1 MTNISSSV
9 GVTYPIKVINRKGTW
24 STDMDINSMPPR
36 SLSSQ
41 VAWSKLIIHERI

>member
-24 STDMDINSMPPR
+24 STDLDIKSMPPR

-41 VAWSKLIIHERI
+41 VAWSKLIIHESI